1 MTRYDESK
9 YQEQVVCVLQ
19 RFYKHVMFT
28 GGFAGERLD
37 GRAAVRRKRMGYR
50 AGTPDIVVLE
60 ARGGFHGLL
69 VEMKSSTG
77 RQTPEQKLFQQESEA
92 RGYCYKVCKSTQDGV
107 DAITEYMALK

>member
-1 MTRYDESK
+1 MKHYDESK
-9 YQEQVVCVLQ
+9 YQEQVVYALQ

-37 GRAAVRRKRMGYR
+37 GRAAIRRNRMGYR
-50 AGTPDIVVLE
+50 AGTPDIIVLE